1 MLPREET
8 MKVKKCRILPFLT
21 AIGFL
26 LLLSGCVSYQVGG
39 DIQKGRLALM
49 YGDPNV
55 ALEHFQRAADSNP
68 NYLLD
73 FSIFDEGVWTYVG
86 RAYYAMGKLP
96 EAQKAFERARSLHK
110 QDHLA
115 KLYLGLVLGRDGD
128 RPRGLREIEAGLR
141 GLGDWLDDLERNL
154 SDGVYWDPGLHLRK
168 EIQRSLAMIE
178 SRDVNWT
185 QLIASGEWLGKEFEE
200 EIDES
205 EKQFEDD
212 LGGGDD
218 GGGGNG

>member
-1 MLPREET
+1 
-8 MKVKKCRILPFLT
+8 
-21 AIGFL
+21 
-26 LLLSGCVSYQVGG
+26 
-39 DIQKGRLALM
+39 M

-86 RAYYAMGKLP
+86 RTYCALGRLP
-96 EAQKAFERARSLHK
+96 EAQKAFEQVRSLHG

-115 KLYLGLVLGRDGD
+115 KLYLGLVLGQDGD
-128 RPRGLREIEAGLR
+128 RARGLREIEAGLR
-141 GLGDWLDDLERNL
+141 GLGDWLDDLERNH
-154 SDGVYWDPGLHLRK
+154 SDGLYWDPGLHLRK

-178 SRDVNWT
+178 SRDIKWSK
-185 QLIASGEWLGKEFEE
+185 LIASGERLGREFEE

-205 EKQFEDD
+205 QKQFEDNVI
-212 LGGGDD
+212 
-218 GGGGNG
+218 GGGGGGGPG

>member
-1 MLPREET
+1 
-8 MKVKKCRILPFLT
+8 MKKVNFAFQRLFVAL
-21 AIGFL
+21 GFL
-26 LLLSGCVSYQVGG
+26 LLFSGCVSFQVAG
-39 DIQKGRLALM
+39 DIQKGRMALM

-115 KLYLGLVLGRDGD
+115 KLYLGLVWGQDGD
-128 RPRGLREIEAGLR
+128 RPRGLKEIEAGLR
-141 GLGDWLDDLERNL
+141 GLGDWLDYVERYETE
-154 SDGVYWDPGLHLRK
+154 GVYWDPGLYLRK
-168 EIQRSLAMIE
+168 EIQRNLAMIE
-178 SRDVNWT
+178 SRDFNWS
-185 QLIASGEWLGKEFEE
+185 QLIAGGERLGWEFEQ

-205 EKQFEDD
+205 QKQFNERISK
-212 LGGGDD
+212 GE
-218 GGGGNG
+218 

>member
-1 MLPREET
+1 
-8 MKVKKCRILPFLT
+8 MKNVNCAFQRLFVAL
-21 AIGFL
+21 GFL
-26 LLLSGCVSYQVGG
+26 LLFSGCVSFQVGG

-55 ALEHFQRAADSNP
+55 ALEHFQRAANSDP

-96 EAQKAFERARSLHK
+96 EAQKAFERARSLHR

-128 RPRGLREIEAGLR
+128 RPRGVKKIEAGLR
-141 GLGDWLDDLERNL
+141 GLGGWLDYVERYETE
-154 SDGVYWDPGLHLRK
+154 GAYWDPGLYLRK
-168 EIQRSLAMIE
+168 EVQRILAMIE
-178 SRDVNWT
+178 SRDFNWSH
-185 QLIASGEWLGKEFEE
+185 LIASGEQLGREFEE

-205 EKQFEDD
+205 QKQFEDA
-212 LGGGDD
+212 LGDGDGDGD
-218 GGGGNG
+218 GGGGGMGG

>member
-1 MLPREET
+1 
-8 MKVKKCRILPFLT
+8 MKNVNCAFQRLFVAL
-21 AIGFL
+21 GFL
-26 LLLSGCVSYQVGG
+26 LLFSGCVSFQVGG

-55 ALEHFQRAADSNP
+55 ALEHFQRAANSDP

-96 EAQKAFERARSLHK
+96 EAQKAFEQARSRYG

-115 KLYLGLVLGRDGD
+115 KLYLGLILVRDGD
-128 RPRGLREIEAGLR
+128 RPRGVREIEAGLR
-141 GLGDWLDDLERNL
+141 GLGDWLDYVERYETE
-154 SDGVYWDPGLHLRK
+154 SRYWDPGLHLRK

-178 SRDVNWT
+178 SGDINWSHLISRGE
-185 QLIASGEWLGKEFEE
+185 QLGREFEE

-205 EKQFEDD
+205 QKQFQDD
-212 LGGGDD
+212 LGK
-218 GGGGNG
+218 GNGGE

>member
-1 MLPREET
+1 
-8 MKVKKCRILPFLT
+8 MKNVNCAFQRLFVAL
-21 AIGFL
+21 GFL
-26 LLLSGCVSYQVGG
+26 LLFSGCVSFQVGG
-39 DIQKGRLALM
+39 DIQKGRMALM

-55 ALEHFQRAADSNP
+55 ALEHFQRAANSDP

-96 EAQKAFERARSLHK
+96 EAQKAFERARSLHR

-115 KLYLGLVLGRDGD
+115 KLYLGLVLGQDGD
-128 RPRGLREIEAGLR
+128 RPRGLKEIEAGLR
-141 GLGDWLDDLERNL
+141 GLGDWLDYVERYE
-154 SDGVYWDPGLHLRK
+154 SEGRYWDPGLHLRK

-178 SRDVNWT
+178 SKNIDWS
-185 QLIASGEWLGKEFEE
+185 QLIAGGEQLGREFEE

-205 EKQFEDD
+205 QKQFQDD
-212 LGGGDD
+212 LGK
-218 GGGGNG
+218 GNGGE

>member
-1 MLPREET
+1 
-8 MKVKKCRILPFLT
+8 MKKANCAFQRLFVAL
-21 AIGFL
+21 GFL
-26 LLLSGCVSYQVGG
+26 LFFSGCASFQVGG
-39 DIQKGRLALM
+39 DIQKGRLALL

-55 ALEHFQRAADSNP
+55 ALEHFQRAAKSDP

-96 EAQKAFERARSLHK
+96 EAQKAFERARSLHR

-115 KLYLGLVLGRDGD
+115 KLYLGLVLVRDGD
-128 RPRGLREIEAGLR
+128 RPRGVREIETGLR
-141 GLGDWLDDLERNL
+141 GLADWLDYVERYETE
-154 SDGVYWDPGLHLRK
+154 SRYWDPGLHLRK

-178 SRDVNWT
+178 SGDINWSH
-185 QLIASGEWLGKEFEE
+185 LIARGEQLGREFEE

-205 EKQFEDD
+205 QKQFQDD
-212 LGGGDD
+212 LGK
-218 GGGGNG
+218 GNGGE

>member
-1 MLPREET
+1 
-8 MKVKKCRILPFLT
+8 MKKANCAFQRLFVAL
-21 AIGFL
+21 GFL
-26 LLLSGCVSYQVGG
+26 LFFSGCASFQVGG
-39 DIQKGRLALM
+39 NIQKGRLALL

-55 ALEHFQRAADSNP
+55 ALEHFQRAAKSDP

-96 EAQKAFERARSLHK
+96 EAQKAFERARSLHR

-115 KLYLGLVLGRDGD
+115 KLYLGLVLVRDGD
-128 RPRGLREIEAGLR
+128 RPRGVREIETGLR
-141 GLGDWLDDLERNL
+141 GLADWLDYVERYETE
-154 SDGVYWDPGLHLRK
+154 SRYWDPGLHLRK

-178 SRDVNWT
+178 SGDINWSH
-185 QLIASGEWLGKEFEE
+185 LIARGEQLGREFEE

-205 EKQFEDD
+205 QKQFQDD
-212 LGGGDD
+212 LGK
-218 GGGGNG
+218 GNGGE

>member
-1 MLPREET
+1 
-8 MKVKKCRILPFLT
+8 MKKLFFLFFVF
-21 AIGFL
+21 FL
-26 LLLSGCVSYQVGG
+26 SACASFQVGG

-49 YGDPNV
+49 YGDPNIS
-55 ALEHFQRAADSNP
+55 LEHFQRAAKSDP

-96 EAQKAFERARSLHK
+96 EAQKAFERARSLHR

-115 KLYLGLVLGRDGD
+115 KLYLGLVLGQDGD
-128 RPRGLREIEAGLR
+128 RPRGLKEIEAGLR

-154 SDGVYWDPGLHLRK
+154 PDGLYWDPGLHLRK

-178 SRDVNWT
+178 SRDIRWSK
-185 QLIASGEWLGKEFEE
+185 LIASGERLGREFEE

-205 EKQFEDD
+205 QKQFEDNVVAD
-212 LGGGDD
+212 GD
-218 GGGGNG
+218 GGVNG

>member
-1 MLPREET
+1 
-8 MKVKKCRILPFLT
+8 MKKANCAFQRLFV
-21 AIGFL
+21 AVGFL
-26 LLLSGCVSYQVGG
+26 LFFSGCVSFQVGG
-39 DIQKGRLALM
+39 DIQKGRLALL

-55 ALEHFQRAADSNP
+55 ALEHFQRAAKSDP

-96 EAQKAFERARSLHK
+96 EAQKAFERARSLHR

-128 RPRGLREIEAGLR
+128 RPRGLKEIEAGLR
-141 GLGDWLDDLERNL
+141 GLGDWLDYVERYE
-154 SDGVYWDPGLHLRK
+154 SEGRYWDPGLYLRK

-178 SRDVNWT
+178 SGDINWSH
-185 QLIASGEWLGKEFEE
+185 LIARGEQFGREFEE

-205 EKQFEDD
+205 QKQFQND
-212 LGGGDD
+212 LGK
-218 GGGGNG
+218 GNGGE

>member
-1 MLPREET
+1 
-8 MKVKKCRILPFLT
+8 MKKLFFLFFVF
-21 AIGFL
+21 FL
-26 LLLSGCVSYQVGG
+26 SACVSFQVGG

-55 ALEHFQRAADSNP
+55 ALEHFQRAAESNP
-68 NYLLD
+68 DYLLD

-86 RAYYAMGKLP
+86 RAYYAMEKHS
-96 EAQKAFERARSLHK
+96 EAQKAFERARSRHN

-115 KLYLGLVLGRDGD
+115 RLYLGLVLGQDGD
-128 RPRGLREIEAGLR
+128 RQRGLREIEAGLK
-141 GLGDWLDDLERNL
+141 GLRDWLDDLERNL
-154 SDGVYWDPGLHLRK
+154 SEGVYWDPRLHLRK
-168 EIQRSLAMIE
+168 EIHKSLAMIE

-185 QLIASGEWLGKEFEE
+185 QLIASGEWLGREFEE

-212 LGGGDD
+212 LGDGD
-218 GGGGNG
+218 GGGNG

>member
-1 MLPREET
+1 
-8 MKVKKCRILPFLT
+8 MKKANCAFQRFFVAVGFILLF
-21 AIGFL
+21 
-26 LLLSGCVSYQVGG
+26 SGCVSFQVGG

-49 YGDPNV
+49 YGDPNF
-55 ALEHFQRAADSNP
+55 ALEHFQRAANSDP

-96 EAQKAFERARSLHK
+96 EAQKAFERARSLHR

-115 KLYLGLVLGRDGD
+115 KLYLGLVLGQDGD
-128 RPRGLREIEAGLR
+128 RPRGLKEIEAGLR
-141 GLGDWLDDLERNL
+141 GLGDWLDYVERYE
-154 SDGVYWDPGLHLRK
+154 SEGRYWDPGLYLRK

-178 SRDVNWT
+178 SGDINWSH
-185 QLIASGEWLGKEFEE
+185 LIARGEQFGREFEE

-205 EKQFEDD
+205 QKQFQND
-212 LGGGDD
+212 LGK
-218 GGGGNG
+218 GNGGE

>member
-1 MLPREET
+1 
-8 MKVKKCRILPFLT
+8 MKNVNCAFQRLFVAL
-21 AIGFL
+21 GFL
-26 LLLSGCVSYQVGG
+26 LLFSGCVSFQVGG

-55 ALEHFQRAADSNP
+55 ALEHFQRAANSDP

-96 EAQKAFERARSLHK
+96 EAQKAFERARSLHR

-128 RPRGLREIEAGLR
+128 RPRGLKEIEAGLR
-141 GLGDWLDDLERNL
+141 GLGDWLGYVDRYSTE
-154 SDGVYWDPGLHLRK
+154 GPYWDPGNYLGK

-178 SRDVNWT
+178 SRDINWSH
-185 QLIASGEWLGKEFEE
+185 LIARGEQLGREFEE

-205 EKQFEDD
+205 QKQFEDA
-212 LGGGDD
+212 LGDGDGD
-218 GGGGNG
+218 GGGGMGG

>member
-1 MLPREET
+1 
-8 MKVKKCRILPFLT
+8 MKNVNCAFQRLFVAL
-21 AIGFL
+21 GFL
-26 LLLSGCVSYQVGG
+26 LLFSGCVSFQVGG
-39 DIQKGRLALM
+39 DIQKGRMALM

-55 ALEHFQRAADSNP
+55 ALEHFQRAANSNP

-96 EAQKAFERARSLHK
+96 EAQKAFERARSLHR

-128 RPRGLREIEAGLR
+128 RPRGLKEIEAGLR
-141 GLGDWLDDLERNL
+141 GLGDWLDYVERYEWE
-154 SDGVYWDPGLHLRK
+154 GRYWDPGLHLRK
-168 EIQRSLAMIE
+168 EIQRNLAMIE
-178 SRDVNWT
+178 SGDINWS
-185 QLIASGEWLGKEFEE
+185 QLIAGGGQLGREFEE

-205 EKQFEDD
+205 QNQFNHSLTKGE
-212 LGGGDD
+212 
-218 GGGGNG
+218 

>member
-1 MLPREET
+1 
-8 MKVKKCRILPFLT
+8 MKMKKCRVLPFLT
-21 AIGFL
+21 AIGLL
-26 LLLSGCVSYQVGG
+26 LLLSGCVAFQVGG
-39 DIQKGRLALM
+39 DIQKGRMALM

-96 EAQKAFERARSLHK
+96 EAQKAFERARSRHN

-115 KLYLGLVLGRDGD
+115 KLYLGMVLGQDGN

-178 SRDVNWT
+178 SRDVNWS
-185 QLIASGEWLGKEFEE
+185 QLIASGEWLGREFEE

-205 EKQFEDD
+205 EKQFLDD
-212 LGGGDD
+212 LGDGDGD
-218 GGGGNG
+218 GRG